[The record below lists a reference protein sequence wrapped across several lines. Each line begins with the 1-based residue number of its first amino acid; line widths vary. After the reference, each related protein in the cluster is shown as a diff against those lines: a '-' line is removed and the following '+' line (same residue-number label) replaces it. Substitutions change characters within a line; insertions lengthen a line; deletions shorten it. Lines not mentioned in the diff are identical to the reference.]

1 MGSWAYRSM
10 NIMILKNGGSVV
22 GGIQNVAILI
32 VEDGAH
38 IVLLMHRQ
46 S

>member
-1 MGSWAYRSM
+1 M